1 MYLQVPKVA
10 VKNLILTVVE
20 CGIMVFT
27 ESIVLFEFVVI
38 QWHRYNTSHLIM
50 NQSLTG
56 LIYVCRIDE
65 E

>member
-38 QWHRYNTSHLIM
+38 QWHRYITPDYKSVPDRPYICL
-50 NQSLTG
+50 
-56 LIYVCRIDE
+56 
-65 E
+65 